1 MSLEVGNTVR
11 VLATD
16 GPVPRGTIVSVR
28 QVAASGRVR
37 VAGNG
42 ITVPTW
48 LGGGDVELVSATTP
62 DVLHADEAEA
72 APEPE
77 PPEQPEPPKSRFAAG
92 VRRKASRALAEDA
105 PVVAVD
111 ARGEVVELPE
121 PDEHAK
127 DHAIRVP
134 ESEPTRPERWAGLT
148 ERERRWLCRMPPEWE
163 PDTLEQVVMDA
174 MAQGMPAEGA
184 QALVAELVGRI
195 RAIVREEA
203 A

>member
-1 MSLEVGNTVR
+1 MSFEVGNTVR

-16 GPVPRGTIVSVR
+16 GLVPRGTIVSVR

-48 LGGGDVELVSATTP
+48 LDEADVELVSATTP

-72 APEPE
+72 APEP
-77 PPEQPEPPKSRFAAG
+77 PADDVPVPVVT
-92 VRRKASRALAEDA
+92 VRRKPSRALEEDA

-111 ARGEVVELPE
+111 AGGEVVELPE

-134 ESEPTRPERWAGLT
+134 EPPEPTRPERWAGLT

-174 MAQGMPAEGA
+174 MAQGMPAEGT